1 MTSLLNNLIFAADPS
16 AHVFGDRLYLY
27 VSYDQPYTNTYD
39 SMVTYHCLSTD
50 DMINWIDHGR
60 ILHLDQ
66 VSWALSHMWAIDAN
80 YYNGKYYLT
89 FCAIEKE
96 SSTFRTGLAVSDRP
110 EGPFTDLGPIAGV
123 EWGQDPAFFIDD
135 DQTPYLIWGGR
146 GSILIGE
153 LNSDL
158 RSIKTK
164 TIRNISE
171 QVKGY
176 EGPFLHK
183 YADKYYL
190 TYPALDGEKWPQR
203 MCHAIA
209 DNPLGPYVD
218 QGVFIPEY
226 SGHSGTIHGSVVE
239 FRSRWYVF
247 YHSGWVSGSETA
259 RSLMCDEITYNA
271 DGRINAIAPT
281 PHPTDRTAVVGR
293 NWKIVLDAA
302 VSDRNGGRLYGT
314 SVARGEG
321 STGAGYLTGFT
332 QQEYGFRTI
341 FDVGTAQTYELFVRY
356 RSDADRTARV
366 LLGDFLFFDGVQN
379 QSYEQYINR
388 GTHFP
393 STNGEW
399 QTLRIGAHHCQP
411 GQYVVRFSHSH
422 NLAPSD
428 ASLEVDSLIFLP
440 VQDADSTK

>member
-1 MTSLLNNLIFAADPS
+1 MGSLLNNLIFAADPS
-16 AHVFGDRLYLY
+16 AHVFDGRLYLY

-50 DMINWIDHGR
+50 DMVNWIDHGR

-80 YYNGKYYLT
+80 FYNGKYYLT

-110 EGPFTDLGPIAGV
+110 EGPFQDLGPIKGV

-135 DQTPYLIWGGR
+135 NHTPYLIWGGR

-153 LNSDL
+153 LNEDL
-158 RSIKTK
+158 QSIKSE
-164 TIRNISE
+164 TICNISD
-171 QVKGY
+171 QVNGY

-183 YADKYYL
+183 YKQKYYL

-209 DNPLGPYVD
+209 DNPRGPYVD

-226 SGHSGTIHGSVVE
+226 EGHSGTIHGSVVE
-239 FRSRWYVF
+239 FQSRWYAF
-247 YHSGWVSGSETA
+247 YHSGWVSGTETA

-271 DGRINAIAPT
+271 DGTINQITPT
-281 PHPTDRTAVVGR
+281 PSPLGRAEVADRRWTV
-293 NWKIVLDAA
+293 VLDAS
-302 VSDRNGGRLYGT
+302 VSDRNGGRLFGT
-314 SVARGEG
+314 AVATGEG

-341 FDVGTAQTYELFVRY
+341 LDVGTARRYELAIRY
-356 RSDADRTARV
+356 RSTDDRTARV
-366 LLGDFLFFDGVQN
+366 LVGDFLFFDGVQN

-393 STNGEW
+393 STNGQW
-399 QTLRIGAHHCQP
+399 RTLRIGELDCAP
-411 GQYVVRFSHSH
+411 GQYLVRFSHSH
-422 NLAPSD
+422 NLQPGE
-428 ASLEVDSLIFLP
+428 ASLEVDSLIFTP
-440 VQDADSTK
+440 VSSPESTR